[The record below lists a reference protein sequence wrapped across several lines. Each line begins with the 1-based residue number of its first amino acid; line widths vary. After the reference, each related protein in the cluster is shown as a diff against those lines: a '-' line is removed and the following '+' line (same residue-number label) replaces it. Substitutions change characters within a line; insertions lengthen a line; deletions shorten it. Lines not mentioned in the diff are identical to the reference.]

1 MAGASRPAVEVTGAK
16 ELRRALRRMDDRV
29 SDLKDVHD
37 DAGALVASRGRAI
50 APHLSGALAGTV
62 RHDRR
67 VAGASVLAG
76 RRTVPYAG
84 VIHFGWP
91 AHNIEAQPFLYE
103 ALEDSRDDVVRLYGL
118 GIEVLIDKL
127 DRETP

>member
-1 MAGASRPAVEVTGAK
+1 
-16 ELRRALRRMDDRV
+16 MDDRV
-29 SDLKDVHD
+29 NDMKAVHE
-37 DAGALVASRGRAI
+37 DAGALVASRGRALV
-50 APHLSGALAGTV
+50 PRLSGALGDTI

-91 AHNIEAQPFLYE
+91 AHNIEAQPFLDE